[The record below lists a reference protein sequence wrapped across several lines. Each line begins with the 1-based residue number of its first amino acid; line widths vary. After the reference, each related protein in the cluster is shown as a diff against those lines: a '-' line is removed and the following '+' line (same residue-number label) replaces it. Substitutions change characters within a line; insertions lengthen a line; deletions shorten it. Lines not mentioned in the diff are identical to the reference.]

1 MQGRMG
7 VGYAV
12 NSAPRVPSQP
22 TTGAQRG
29 TWNHGLFVFIRGFTV
44 FKAKY

>member
-7 VGYAV
+7 VGPAV
-12 NSAPRVPSQP
+12 DSAPRVPSQP
-22 TTGAQRG
+22 TTGSTKG
-29 TWNHGLFVFIRGFTV
+29 NTESWFVFIRGFTV